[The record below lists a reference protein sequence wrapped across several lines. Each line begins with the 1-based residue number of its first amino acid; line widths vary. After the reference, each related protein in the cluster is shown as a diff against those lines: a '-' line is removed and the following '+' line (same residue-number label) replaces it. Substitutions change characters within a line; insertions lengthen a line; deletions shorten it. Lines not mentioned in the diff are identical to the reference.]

1 MKQSEGW
8 GIELIKKIR
17 SRLSVKVFTITIL
30 ITAICCMI
38 SYGFLLWFVPNIYQ
52 YDLDEAEPWITYL
65 PDSMSEEPKENAPI
79 WFEEVGTSIK
89 NDYDGEFELHLFQT
103 DGQEVS
109 LQDVDQLIG
118 GKKTDYDNVEKTEPY
133 LITFVDDDSSYT
145 ILMTRNLTKRTQ
157 TEDALGKALPG
168 LCIVIFAVSII
179 TALFYSLYMTAPIK
193 RISRISKQMADMDF
207 SGLCTVKRTDEIGV
221 LANSLNK
228 LSGKLSMALTEL
240 QEANQKLQADIEK
253 ERQLEKQRLEFF
265 SAASHELKTPITI
278 IRGQLQ
284 GMLCQVGRYKDRET
298 YLAQSLET
306 TNTLEQMVQ
315 ELLTISRLDTPGYG
329 CKKSYFDFEK
339 LLKTRLD
346 VYEDL
351 IIQKDLSLEKALSL
365 HTPLFGD
372 EALLQKVVN
381 NLLSNAI
388 AYSPAGSEIF
398 VKLWSE
404 AEGVYFTIENT
415 NVHIPEKAIPKLFE
429 AFYRVDQSRN
439 RQTGGSG
446 LGLYIV
452 KAILDLHDAE
462 IWVENTL
469 RGVCTVVHFK

>member
-1 MKQSEGW
+1 MKQLEGW
-8 GIELIKKIR
+8 DIELIKKIR
-17 SRLSVKVFTITIL
+17 SKLSVKVFAITIL
-30 ITAICCMI
+30 TTVICCMI
-38 SYGFLLWFVPNIYQ
+38 SYVFLLWFVPNIYQ
-52 YDLDEAEPWITYL
+52 YDLTEAESWITFL
-65 PDSMSEEPKENAPI
+65 PDIMSEEPKENASI
-79 WFEEVGTSIK
+79 WFEEIGESIQ
-89 NDYDGEFELHLFQT
+89 NNYDGEFELHFFQA

-109 LQDVDQLIG
+109 LQNVNQLIG
-118 GKKTDYDNVEKTEPY
+118 GKISDYDKVEKTEPY
-133 LITFVDDDSSYT
+133 SVIFVDDDSPYT
-145 ILMTRNLTKRTQ
+145 ILMTRNLAKRTQ
-157 TEDALGKALPG
+157 TEEALGKALPG
-168 LCIVIFAVSII
+168 LCIVIFVVSII

-221 LANSLNK
+221 LANSLNE
-228 LSGKLSMALTEL
+228 LSGKLSTALTEL
-240 QEANQKLQADIEK
+240 QEANQKLQTDIEK
-253 ERQLEKQRLEFF
+253 ERQLERQRLEFF

-278 IRGQLQ
+278 IKGQLQ

-298 YLAQSLET
+298 YLAQSLEV

-315 ELLTISRLDTPGYG
+315 EFLTVSRLDTPGYG
-329 CKKSYFDFEK
+329 CKKSYFDFKK

-351 IIQKDLSLEKALSL
+351 IIQKDLLLESSLSL
-365 HTPLFGD
+365 DTLLFGD
-372 EALLQKVVN
+372 EVLLQKVVN

-388 AYSPAGSEIF
+388 AYSPDGSEIF

-404 AEGVYFTIENT
+404 AEGIYFTIENT
-415 NVHIPEKAIPKLFE
+415 NVHIPEEALPKLFE

-452 KAILDLHDAE
+452 KTILDLHDAE
-462 IWVENTL
+462 IRVKNTF
-469 RGVCTVVHFK
+469 RGVCVSVHFK